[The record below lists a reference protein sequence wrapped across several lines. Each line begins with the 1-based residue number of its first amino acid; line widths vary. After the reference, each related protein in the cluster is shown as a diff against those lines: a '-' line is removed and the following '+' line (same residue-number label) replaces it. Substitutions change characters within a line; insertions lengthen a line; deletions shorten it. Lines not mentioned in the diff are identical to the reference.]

1 MLSKEAFYALTAL
14 YDGSLGRAACP
25 ADRERRDALQDP
37 SCFSSLIAC
46 GLVEPESLRLTAA
59 GLAALEPYRV
69 DNAVILAAG
78 TSPRFVPLS
87 LERPKGLYE
96 VKGERLI
103 ERQIRQLQEA
113 GITDITLVVGY
124 KKEMFFYLR
133 EKFGVKLIFNDSF
146 NLKSNIESLY
156 LARETLG
163 NTYVCVSDSYFPD
176 NPFEQFEYRS
186 FNAGL
191 AVAEA
196 LNEMY
201 VDTDAEG
208 RIIRMEEH
216 RDAGRV
222 LLGHSF
228 WQEDFSAAFLD
239 LAEAD
244 REPGRYNGAFWEWL
258 VKDNLDRLPPIYFKE
273 YDAGS
278 IYEFDSLD
286 ELRKFDA
293 QYVDHSHSEILR
305 NIRLV
310 FRCEEDEIANF
321 RRINEGLTNVSFVFR
336 IDGRDYIYRHPGEGS
351 EEMINRRNEKNSL
364 KLAKQIGVDPT
375 YIYADVDEG
384 WKISVYVPQFREPDY
399 RSFSDSR
406 RILKLLRKLHG
417 SGIQVSYGLRPWEDA
432 AALEA
437 LLRQRAPDRYPS
449 FDALKQRI
457 GLLYQCT
464 LGDGVEPCFCHGD
477 TYKHNWMITPE
488 DEVYLIDWEYAG
500 FSDPGVDVGYYI
512 VDAMY
517 DFDEAR
523 AFIREYLGDA
533 CNEKTLFHFMAYT
546 AIIAYYWFVWAMV
559 RESSGAYVGDA
570 LDNWREMAV
579 RYSDYLLGT

>member
-1 MLSKEAFYALTAL
+1 MLSKEAFYALTSL

-25 ADRERRDALQDP
+25 SDLERRAALRDP
-37 SCFSSLIAC
+37 ACFSELIAR
-46 GLVEPESLRLTAA
+46 GYVDANSLCLTSA
-59 GLAALEPYRV
+59 GLTALEPYRV
-69 DNAVILAAG
+69 NNAVILAAG
-78 TSPRFVPLS
+78 ASPRFVPLS

-133 EKFGVKLIFNDSF
+133 DKCQVKLIFNDSF

-156 LARETLG
+156 LARAELG

-176 NPFEQFEYRS
+176 NPFTQFEYRS

-191 AVAEA
+191 SVPEA

-201 VDTDAEG
+201 VDIDSDG
-208 RIIRMEEH
+208 RIIRMEEK
-216 RDAGRV
+216 RNAGRV

-228 WQEDFSAAFLD
+228 WQKDFSKAFLA

-244 REPGRYNGAFWEWL
+244 RDIGRYNGSFWEWL
-258 VKDNLDRLPPIYFKE
+258 VKDNLDCLPPLYFKE
-273 YDAGS
+273 YAADS

-305 NIRLV
+305 NIKLI
-310 FRCEEDEIANF
+310 FRCEEEDIVNF
-321 RRINEGLTNVSFVFR
+321 RRVNEGLTNISFIFR
-336 IDGRDYIYRHPGEGS
+336 IDGKDYIYRHPGDGS
-351 EEMINRRNEKNSL
+351 ADLVNRRNEKSSL
-364 KLAKQIGVDPT
+364 LLAHQIGVDPT

-384 WKISVYVPQFREPDY
+384 WKISVYIPRFREPDY
-399 RSFSDSR
+399 ASFDDSR
-406 RILKLLRKLHG
+406 RVIRVLRKLHG
-417 SGIQVSYGLRPWEDA
+417 SGIQVPYGLRPWEDA
-432 AALEA
+432 EILEA
-437 LLRQRAPDRYPS
+437 LLKETAPDRFPS
-449 FDALKQRI
+449 FSALKERI
-457 GLLYQCT
+457 GLLYRRT

-477 TYKHNWMITPE
+477 TYKHNWMITP
-488 DEVYLIDWEYAG
+488 DDDVYLIDWEYAG
-500 FSDPGVDVGYYI
+500 FSDPGIDVGYYI

-517 DFDEAR
+517 DFDTAK
-523 AFIREYLGDA
+523 AFIREYLGSA
-533 CNEKTLFHFMAYT
+533 YNEKTLFHFMAYT

-559 RESSGAYVGDA
+559 RESTGANTGDA
-570 LDNWREMAV
+570 LKNWHEMAV
-579 RYSDYLLGT
+579 RYSDYLLN